1 MGWFSSSKPAEEEGT
16 TTRQN
21 RKQCWDARDAY
32 FSCLDRQRIVKA
44 GEEGAACAAENKAYA
59 ENCAHSWIEY
69 FNQRRVIAD
78 AQKERLARGAAQAEE
93 WNAKN
98 GKS

>member
-21 RKQCWDARDAY
+21 RKQCWDARDA
-32 FSCLDRQRIVKA
+32 IVKA

-93 WNAKN
+93 WKAKN